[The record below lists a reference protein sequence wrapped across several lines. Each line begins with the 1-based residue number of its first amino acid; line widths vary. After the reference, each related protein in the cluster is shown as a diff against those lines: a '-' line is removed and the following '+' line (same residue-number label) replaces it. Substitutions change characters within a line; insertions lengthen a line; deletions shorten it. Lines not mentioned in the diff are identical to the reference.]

1 MSLAAHPVSLIFVV
15 IILTYID
22 AMIGLRWVS
31 DKIVAVA
38 EYNDWSFALSEAR
51 ASDKT
56 FEIRFELIV
65 RVERVYGA

>member
-1 MSLAAHPVSLIFVV
+1 
-15 IILTYID
+15 
-22 AMIGLRWVS
+22 MIGLRWVS
-31 DKIVAVA
+31 YKIVAVA